1 MIGDKLRKARE
12 AKNLSIQ
19 DMEKETS
26 IRALY
31 IEAIENGNYKIL
43 PGEAY
48 LKGFIKSYANTLGL
62 DGPMLVE
69 EYKTEQGQSLPEDEA
84 ADDVTEEADKPAK
97 STAAP
102 AAPKIKPVK
111 SGGLA
116 KQRNYGVVGS
126 NRNSRGFSYKIM
138 AGIIGFII
146 CIGVYTF
153 LSADEAPQPIAKP
166 AVKTTADNK
175 PAVSQ
180 SQAAVQTPPAAPVK
194 TPAAVP
200 AANNNDIDIDIKL
213 TGRCW
218 LQVEVD
224 NRVVYEGT
232 AQSGEKFSWK
242 GNENVKITAGNA
254 GAIEFV
260 QNGKELGKLGSAG
273 EVITKEFTK
282 SATAVEQ
289 KE

>member
-97 STAAP
+97 STASP

-153 LSADEAPQPIAKP
+153 LSADEAPQPTAKP